1 MTTTTPAAQAPFSAE
16 RWQQF
21 WNAWKAQPQQ
31 LEGIEQLRLA
41 VISADPAILTEA
53 APWRQT
59 FSSDL
64 QSAPLGATPPAPPA
78 PEAPAH
84 ANPLPVAWENQND
97 NASGTGYRE
106 CFSSS
111 CAMLAR
117 YWGKVSSDDEYN
129 AIRAKYGDCP
139 ASSPLADWRQSSWP
153 VRGTDRPPVVAGD
166 NRGAMTLEATRKLS
180 HLSVRAI
187 ASTDFL

>member
-1 MTTTTPAAQAPFSAE
+1 MTPTTPAAQAPFTAE

-59 FSSDL
+59 FSS
-64 QSAPLGATPPAPPA
+64 APPAPLA

-84 ANPLPVAWENQND
+84 AKPLPVAWENQND
-97 NASGTGYRE
+97 NASVTGYRE

-117 YWGKVSSDDEYN
+117 FWGKVSSDDE
-129 AIRAKYGDCP
+129 
-139 ASSPLADWRQSSWP
+139 
-153 VRGTDRPPVVAGD
+153 
-166 NRGAMTLEATRKLS
+166 
-180 HLSVRAI
+180 
-187 ASTDFL
+187 